1 MADDIEQFARSIHD
15 IALRGV
21 AEEKVRAVLNQA
33 RIARVMEQAGSVRMN
48 GIGQKIA
55 GIDPRTFFRWEQ
67 EFPGCWRN
75 KEFVREY
82 LRDNP
87 NARAPGYKPTRK

>member
-1 MADDIEQFARSIHD
+1 MADELEKFARDIHD

-21 AEEKVRAVLNQA
+21 DREKVRAVLNQA
-33 RIARVMEQAGSVRMN
+33 KIARVMEQAGSVKVN

-55 GIDPRTFFRWEQ
+55 GIDPRTFFRWDQ
-67 EFPGCWRN
+67 QFPGCWRN
-75 KEFVREY
+75 KEFVREF

-87 NARAPGYKPTRK
+87 QCRAPGYKPKRA